1 MLSHTVQQRRQQEA
15 LLRQQRVVTKKEV
28 ITKTVV
34 TEVVVDDDAV
44 SEALS
49 AESQVYEATFG
60 MSDLESEEPPESEPE
75 VDVNARKKLV
85 KH

>member
-1 MLSHTVQQRRQQEA
+1 MELEEQRMMMAR
-15 LLRQQRVVTKKEV
+15 KEV

-34 TEVVVDDDAV
+34 TEEVVEEDAV

-60 MSDLESEEPPESEPE
+60 LSDLESEEPPESEPE
-75 VDVNARKKLV
+75 VDVNAKRKLV
-85 KH
+85 KR

>member
-1 MLSHTVQQRRQQEA
+1 MRMQMEEQQQMMARKE
-15 LLRQQRVVTKKEV
+15 VVTK
-28 ITKTVV
+28 TTVV
-34 TEVVVDDDAV
+34 TEEVVDEDAL

-75 VDVNARKKLV
+75 VDISTRKKLV

>member
-1 MLSHTVQQRRQQEA
+1 MQQQLQQ
-15 LLRQQRVVTKKEV
+15 QQVVTKKV
-28 ITKTVV
+28 VTKTVV
-34 TEVVVDDDAV
+34 TEEVVDDDAL

-49 AESQVYEATFG
+49 HESQVYEATFG

-85 KH
+85 KR

>member
-1 MLSHTVQQRRQQEA
+1 MRMQQMEEQQRMMA
-15 LLRQQRVVTKKEV
+15 KKQV

-34 TEVVVDDDAV
+34 TEEVVDEDAV

-75 VDVNARKKLV
+75 VDVNVRKKLV
-85 KH
+85 KHWQVY